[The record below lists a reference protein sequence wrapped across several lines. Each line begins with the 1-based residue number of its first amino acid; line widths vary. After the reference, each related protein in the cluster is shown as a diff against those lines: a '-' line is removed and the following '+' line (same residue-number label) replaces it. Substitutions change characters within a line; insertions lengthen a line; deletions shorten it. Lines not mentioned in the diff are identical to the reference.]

1 MIPILAVVFELCYMH
16 HHRVRQPNMTKAS
29 IASVLCG
36 PPPKHY
42 SLHALSQPIFKPTH
56 KLKHPTTQPPKH
68 PNNPKTLS
76 TMGHPS
82 LLYLRQDP
90 PSSQSQ
96 PVARQFFSN
105 SDITISAIPALLCF
119 LPGAGLFSQEC
130 ASLPPNASPM
140 FINSRVYVD
149 LTSASGVLNGLST
162 ISLLA
167 VPLLVLAGVLAATAI
182 PPTPPLAAL
191 ATPPTPPLTSSA
203 ANPTQ
208 DMDNVIGGSH
218 LATIFIRHVKTKQSR
233 PR

>member
-1 MIPILAVVFELCYMH
+1 
-16 HHRVRQPNMTKAS
+16 
-29 IASVLCG
+29 
-36 PPPKHY
+36 
-42 SLHALSQPIFKPTH
+42 
-56 KLKHPTTQPPKH
+56 
-68 PNNPKTLS
+68 
-76 TMGHPS
+76 MGHPS
-82 LLYLRQDP
+82 LLYLRQD

-149 LTSASGVLNGLST
+149 LTSASGLLNGLST
-162 ISLLA
+162 ISLLG
-167 VPLLVLAGVLAATAI
+167 VPLLVLAGVLAATAT
-182 PPTPPLAAL
+182 PPTPPLAATATPPTI
-191 ATPPTPPLTSSA
+191 ATPPTPPLTFSA